1 MQYFKIIPVDQQL
14 AEAFLDDTLVV
25 QEEIVRR
32 TFKRPRIITLLKSE
46 ISEEAQMVIAD
57 FINKGIIVLKY
68 EDEDTITYQN
78 CKVIAEDTEE
88 YYESINDL
96 INKDYEEFAKAEEA
110 DVAEEWE

>member
-1 MQYFKIIPVDQQL
+1 MEYFKIIPIENQL
-14 AEAFLDDTLVV
+14 AQAFLDETLVV

-32 TFKRPRIITLLKSE
+32 TYKRAKLITLLKAE
-46 ISEEAQMVIAD
+46 ISEEVQMVITD
-57 FINKGIIVLKY
+57 FINEGIIVLKY

-88 YYESINDL
+88 YFESINDL
-96 INKDYEEFAKAEEA
+96 INKDYLEFAKAEES